1 MCNHLFN
8 KGVSKVKDK
17 MFEVICLVFIYII
30 ILFICIQHSLVVVVS
45 LTLVLIFR
53 HINDGNNYNAE
64 LLCEVEDL
72 KKKVEQLGS

>member
-1 MCNHLFN
+1 
-8 KGVSKVKDK
+8 

-45 LTLVLIFR
+45 LTLFLIFR
-53 HINDGNNYNAE
+53 LINDGNNDNTE
-64 LLCEVEDL
+64 LLSEVEDL